1 MDIIKF
7 FKHDIWQITE
17 QELTKT
23 KRLVYRIVRVVALS
37 LRAVLKERLILNASA
52 LTFSILFAIVPI
64 LAIIVAVSRGFGV
77 EKLIEQSLEQSFM
90 AQSELIPTFML
101 YVNNYIETTQGGIFI
116 GVGLV
121 VLLVSIMNFF
131 IQVELAFNGIWQ
143 VKKSRSVL
151 RQFNLYISAL
161 LIIPIFIVLSSGLSI
176 YINGI
181 IESTAFYN
189 FLSPFL
195 VFVLKISPF
204 VVNWIIFTL
213 MYLIIPNTKVKFN
226 NALIAGIIA
235 GTSFQLFQYL
245 YIDGQVYLSRY
256 NIVYGSFAA
265 IPLLLL
271 WLQVS
276 CLIVLI
282 GAEISYASQNYQYY
296 EYENDSE
303 NISIR
308 YRNFLTLFIVWFIV
322 KNFIRQNNPYT
333 SEKIAFENKIPI
345 RIANQ
350 ILENLVEAK
359 ILIEVFNESD
369 QSKAYQPAMDIHQ
382 LSVNLLFEKIE
393 TAGSEHFL
401 ENKNPI
407 LDEFWHKTH
416 SKSDI
421 LQAFNSSVL
430 IKDI

>member
-235 GTSFQLFQYL
+235 GTSFQLFQNL
-245 YIDGQVYLSRY
+245 YIDGQVYL
-256 NIVYGSFAA
+256 
-265 IPLLLL
+265 
-271 WLQVS
+271 
-276 CLIVLI
+276 
-282 GAEISYASQNYQYY
+282 
-296 EYENDSE
+296 
-303 NISIR
+303 
-308 YRNFLTLFIVWFIV
+308 
-322 KNFIRQNNPYT
+322 
-333 SEKIAFENKIPI
+333 
-345 RIANQ
+345 
-350 ILENLVEAK
+350 
-359 ILIEVFNESD
+359 
-369 QSKAYQPAMDIHQ
+369 
-382 LSVNLLFEKIE
+382 
-393 TAGSEHFL
+393 
-401 ENKNPI
+401 
-407 LDEFWHKTH
+407 
-416 SKSDI
+416 
-421 LQAFNSSVL
+421 
-430 IKDI
+430 